1 MAGLYIHIPFCK
13 QKCHYCNFFSLA
25 TTKHRVEIKE
35 ALLKEMDIRKDFLN
49 GDPLKT
55 IYFGGGTPSL
65 YQPEVIEEII
75 READR
80 LFGIEKSAEI
90 TLEAN
95 PDDITTDWL
104 RLLRNTSVNRLSI
117 GIQSFQQIDLEYLHR
132 IHNAEEALRSI
143 KMATDMGFDNLSL
156 DLIFGIPTLEN
167 EKWVENLEIATAL
180 GVGHISAYALT
191 VEPGTALDLFIRKGK
206 YQPVDELKTVE
217 QFNVLMDVML
227 KSAFEQYEISNFA
240 KNKSYARHNTSYWM
254 GEKYLGIGP
263 SAHSYD
269 KVSRFWNVASL
280 GKYLSGIRSGH
291 GFAAS
296 ETLTMDQHFNEYVM
310 TSVRTMWGIDCD
322 TVVQKFGDFYYQT
335 LQKNIPPFVQSGHLT
350 SESKKIKLTE
360 KGKLFADGIAS
371 GLFVEE

>member
-25 TTKHRVEIKE
+25 TTRHREELKE
-35 ALLKEMDIRKDFLN
+35 ALLKEMKLRRDFFK
-49 GDPLKT
+49 GETLKT

-65 YQPEVIEEII
+65 YPPEAIEEII

-80 LFGIEKSAEI
+80 LFGIEQSAEI

-95 PDDITTDWL
+95 PDDINGDWL
-104 RLLRNTSVNRLSI
+104 HSLRNTSVNRLSI
-117 GIQSFQQIDLEYLHR
+117 GIQSFQQNDLTYLHR
-132 IHNAEEALRSI
+132 IHNAEEAIRSI
-143 KMATDMGFDNLSL
+143 QMAADKGFDSLSL

-206 YQPVDELKTVE
+206 YRPVDELKTVE
-217 QFNVLMDVML
+217 QFNALMKIMSDGG
-227 KSAFEQYEISNFA
+227 FEQYEISNFA
-240 KNKSYARHNTSYWM
+240 KNKSYARHNTAYWM

-263 SAHSYD
+263 SAHSYN

-280 GKYLSGIRSGH
+280 GKYLSGIRLGE
-291 GFAAS
+291 GYAAS
-296 ETLTMDQHFNEYVM
+296 ETLTKDQHFNEYVM
-310 TSVRTMWGIDCD
+310 TSVRTMWGIDWE
-322 TVVQKFGDFYYQT
+322 TVLQKFGDFYYQT
-335 LQKNIPPFVQSGHLT
+335 LHKNIPPFIESGHLT
-350 SESKKIKLTE
+350 SDGKKIKLTQ